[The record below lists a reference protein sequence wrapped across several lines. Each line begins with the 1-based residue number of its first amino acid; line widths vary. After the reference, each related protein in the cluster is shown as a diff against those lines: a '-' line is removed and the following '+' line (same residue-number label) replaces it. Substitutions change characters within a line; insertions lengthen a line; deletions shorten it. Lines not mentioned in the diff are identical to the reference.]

1 MKSAVVIG
9 AGSWGSALSMVLA
22 ENLPHVT
29 LWIRRRELYLSIKEK
44 KENTYYLP
52 GVFLPDHVELTN
64 DMEEA
69 VHAKDVVVLAVP
81 SHALRETACLLK
93 PFIKAGTV
101 LVNCAKGIEA
111 GTLLRMSAV
120 LEEELP
126 LSPSAVLS
134 GPNHAEEVGRRIPSA
149 TVVSAKELSV
159 AEKVQELFMTPF
171 FRVYTNPDLVGV
183 ELGGALKNVIALG
196 SGISDGLGF
205 GDNTKAA
212 LITRGLTEITR
223 LGKCMGANP
232 LTFAGLSGVGDLV
245 VTCISKHSRNHNL
258 GLDLGMGKKLQD
270 VLAGTRMVAEG
281 VRTTQAAWLLAQQY
295 GVEMPITN
303 QTYQVLFSQKEP
315 RAAVE
320 ELMRRIGKHEREELV
335 SYRKES
341 W

>member
-44 KENTYYLP
+44 KENAYYLP

-81 SHALRETACLLK
+81 SHALRDTACLLK
-93 PFIKAGTV
+93 PFIKAGAV

-126 LSPSAVLS
+126 LLPSAVLS

-149 TVVSAKELSV
+149 TVVSSKELSL
-159 AEKVQELFMTPF
+159 AEMVQELFMTPF

-196 SGISDGLGF
+196 AGISDGLGF

-232 LTFAGLSGVGDLV
+232 LTFAGLSGIGDLV
-245 VTCISKHSRNHNL
+245 VTCTSKHSRNHNL
-258 GLDLGMGKKLQD
+258 GLDLGKGKKLQD

-281 VRTTQAAWLLAQQY
+281 VRTTQAAWSLAQQY

-303 QTYQVLFSQKEP
+303 QTYQVLFSQKDP

-320 ELMRRIGKHEREELV
+320 ELMRRIRKHEREELV
-335 SYRKES
+335 SYRQES